1 MAGAGAAGLVKAALR
16 VVAGETSR
24 DRIAF
29 LFNPTE
35 YTVTKGATWNRP
47 QASGAKSSTKP
58 QFGGSNPQTL
68 AMEVFFDDWEARKG
82 SIAADVATL
91 LEWTKP
97 TPASVQKKK
106 PEPPILTFDWG
117 NNPAIHDFR
126 GYLKSVTAKYTLFD
140 TDGTPLRV
148 SATITLEEVPTD
160 PKAQNPSSG
169 SRQGRRSHLLR
180 EGESLHSVAFDE
192 YGDPTLWRA
201 IASFNEIDDP
211 LRVAPGTSLLIPSIT
226 EAVRLA

>member
-1 MAGAGAAGLVKAALR
+1 MPGFGAAGLVKAALR

-24 DRIAF
+24 DRVTF

-47 QASGAKSSTKP
+47 QSHGAKSATKP
-58 QFGGSNPQTL
+58 QFGGTTPQTL
-68 AMEVFFDDWEARKG
+68 AMEIFFDDWEARKG
-82 SIAADVATL
+82 TIAADVATL

-97 TPASVQKKK
+97 TPASIQKKK

-117 NNPAIHDFR
+117 SNPAIADFN
-126 GYLKSVTAKYTLFD
+126 GYLKNVSAKYTLFD

-148 SATITLEEVPTD
+148 NATISMEEVPTD
-160 PKAQNPSSG
+160 PKAQNPTSG
-169 SRQGRRSHLLR
+169 SRQSRRSRTLR
-180 EGESLHSVAFDE
+180 EGESLHSVAWEE

-201 IASFNEIDDP
+201 LAAFNEIDDP
-211 LRVAPGTSLLIPSIT
+211 LRVSSGTSLLIPSIT
-226 EAVRLA
+226 EATRLA

>member
-1 MAGAGAAGLVKAALR
+1 MAGIGSAGLTKAALR
-16 VVAGETSR
+16 VVAGQTTR
-24 DRIAF
+24 DRVTF

-47 QASGAKSSTKP
+47 QSSGAKSATKP
-58 QFGGSNPQTL
+58 QFGGTNPQTL
-68 AMEVFFDDWEARKG
+68 AMEIFFDDWEARKG
-82 SIAADVATL
+82 TIAADVAAL

-126 GYLKSVTAKYTLFD
+126 GYLKSISAKYTLFD

-148 SATITLEEVPTD
+148 SATITMEEVPTD

-169 SRQGRRSHLLR
+169 SREGRRSRTLR
-180 EGESLHSVAFDE
+180 EGDTLQSVAYDE

-201 IASFNEIDDP
+201 LATFNDIDDP
-211 LRVAPGTSLLIPSIT
+211 LRVRSGTGLLIPSIT
-226 EAVRLA
+226 EAARLA